1 MDCDPIVTSGPSPR
15 HAPSAETSSS
25 LWTANRPLS
34 VGAGS
39 PRDQEVRAMAWV
51 MVAWS
56 IVTAG
61 LIVWLADAQDL
72 LGGCRRQDRDD
83 TSCACCR
90 HDRLAHGPDAAC
102 TQCPC
107 EGYRPPD

>member
-1 MDCDPIVTSGPSPR
+1 
-15 HAPSAETSSS
+15 
-25 LWTANRPLS
+25 
-34 VGAGS
+34 
-39 PRDQEVRAMAWV
+39 MAWV

-90 HDRLAHGPDAAC
+90 HDRVAHDPAGPGAAC

-107 EGYRPPD
+107 GGYRSPP

>member
-1 MDCDPIVTSGPSPR
+1 
-15 HAPSAETSSS
+15 
-25 LWTANRPLS
+25 
-34 VGAGS
+34 
-39 PRDQEVRAMAWV
+39 MAWV

-72 LGGCRRQDRDD
+72 LGECCGPGRDA

-90 HDRLAHGPDAAC
+90 HDRVAHGPAGQGSAC

-107 EGYRPPD
+107 EGYRSPA